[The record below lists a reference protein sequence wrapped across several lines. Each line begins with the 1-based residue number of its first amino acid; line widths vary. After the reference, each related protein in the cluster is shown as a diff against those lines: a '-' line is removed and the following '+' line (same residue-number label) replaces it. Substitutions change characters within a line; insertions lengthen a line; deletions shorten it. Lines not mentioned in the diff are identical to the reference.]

1 MKKTCKCLNYNPNGW
16 SVCPVHGI
24 DWSSVRKKYSTEEK
38 GRIVMLMRI
47 EGYTFKD
54 AGKIIG
60 LTVERARQLCAKF
73 EYSKEMYS
81 YTPEGPAEEIGFST
95 IHHWLI

>member
-1 MKKTCKCLNYNPNGW
+1 
-16 SVCPVHGI
+16 
-24 DWSSVRKKYSTEEK
+24 
-38 GRIVMLMRI
+38 MLMRI